1 MVVRGR
7 GEERATDGI
16 ERRRYDAV
24 AGRPVGRA
32 GQEFAT
38 GHSWCCAVGADAA
51 AAWSGGSVEGRV
63 CGHDGEFWTDPDG
76 FLGWVVL
83 ERSIIGGLGSRL
95 HTEEKFVVV
104 AVV

>member
-1 MVVRGR
+1 
-7 GEERATDGI
+7 
-16 ERRRYDAV
+16 
-24 AGRPVGRA
+24 
-32 GQEFAT
+32 
-38 GHSWCCAVGADAA
+38 
-51 AAWSGGSVEGRV
+51 VEGRV